1 MAFASGWFGIV
12 QQYTTISLLTFL
24 MICLLPGI
32 ALASTSAALIGSKI
46 GCANITAAKFYYRSA
61 MIVQLLV
68 CIGECVALSVFMNMT
83 LDKLTDIK
91 DLHSQLE

>member
-1 MAFASGWFGIV
+1 MGFAAGWFGIV

-32 ALASTSAALIGSKI
+32 ALGSTSASLIGSKI

-68 CIGECVALSVFMNMT
+68 CIGECIALGVWMSIT
-83 LDKLTDIK
+83 LNKLTESK
-91 DLHSQLE
+91 DL

>member
-1 MAFASGWFGIV
+1 MGFAAGWFGIV

-32 ALASTSAALIGSKI
+32 ALGSTSASLIGPKI

-68 CIGECVALSVFMNMT
+68 CIGECIALGVWMT
-83 LDKLTDIK
+83 ITLNKLTESK
-91 DLHSQLE
+91 DL